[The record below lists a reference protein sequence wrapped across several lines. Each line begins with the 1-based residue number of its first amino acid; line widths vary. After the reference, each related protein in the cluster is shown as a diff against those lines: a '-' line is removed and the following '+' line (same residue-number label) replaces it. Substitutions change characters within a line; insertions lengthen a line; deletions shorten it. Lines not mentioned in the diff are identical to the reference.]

1 MIADTHTGLRVKSS
15 SNDVSEEDKEFL
27 ARLEEEAPEAL
38 EGDIN
43 SANFKTLLKRL
54 ADSAP
59 APKRK

>member
-1 MIADTHTGLRVKSS
+1 
-15 SNDVSEEDKEFL
+15 VSEEDKEFL

-43 SANFKTLLKRL
+43 GANFKTLLKRL
-54 ADSAP
+54 ADSRP